1 MRSIKLRI
9 SPELKRLADSYYERW
24 EVDLNREY
32 FHLRFK
38 DINSALKR
46 KGEVGEFFK
55 LHTEWLAKKVHARVS
70 TYLDAFARQNV
81 IPDEADLSDMSWAV
95 DAVISSHVS
104 SLPAQLKEFIE
115 EIGKE
120 LIKDARR
127 DIRIFIQEMMLESR
141 NPPAQASA
149 THINTI
155 NIQGDHLG
163 TIQQGGEGNTQKLE
177 NRSED
182 ET

>member
-32 FHLRFK
+32 FHLRYK
-38 DINSALKR
+38 DINSVLKI
-46 KGEVGEFFK
+46 KGEMGEFFK
-55 LHTEWLAKKVHARVS
+55 LHTEWLAKKVRARVR
-70 TYLDAFARQNV
+70 TYLDAFLRENV
-81 IPDEADLSDMSWAV
+81 IPDEADLSEMSWAV
-95 DAVISSHVS
+95 DAVINNHIS
-104 SLPAQLKEFIE
+104 SLPPQLKEFIE

-127 DIRIFIQEMMLESR
+127 DIRIFTQEMLLESR

-163 TIQQGGEGNTQKLE
+163 NIQQGGEGNTQTV
-177 NRSED
+177 NTNDD